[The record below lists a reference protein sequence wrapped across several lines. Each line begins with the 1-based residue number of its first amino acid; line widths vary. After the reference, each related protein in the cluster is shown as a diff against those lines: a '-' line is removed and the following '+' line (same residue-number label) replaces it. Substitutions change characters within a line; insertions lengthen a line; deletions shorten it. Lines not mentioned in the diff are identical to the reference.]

1 MIDICEVL
9 LTAKKDGA
17 SDIYLKAG
25 LVPRARK
32 QGVIVEIPYPVLT
45 MDDMLEYLL
54 KITNAEQ
61 RNIVEEKGEI
71 CFSYGCTAEDRYRV
85 TVFKSRGTVSMV
97 FHVVSSLEDILQGV
111 KNQQEVIRELS
122 GKKRGLVLFAGDAG
136 DGRSSSIAA
145 VVNEINQKIPVHI
158 MTLESPVE
166 TVHSS
171 VMAIINQRE
180 NGEDFTDPVSA
191 VEGALKEQVDVLVYD
206 GILDGK
212 LISTLC
218 QVSGA
223 GMLVLASTYGK
234 SLSEVMGNVT
244 AFYPPEEKDEVRK
257 KLSEVL
263 QAVVLCEWTEE
274 AGKPCQKWDVIS
286 VDARVKN
293 QIRNCIS

>member
-9 LTAKKDGA
+9 LAAKKDGS

-32 QGVIVEIPYPVLT
+32 QGVISAIPYPALT
-45 MDDMLEYLL
+45 MDDMLECLL

-61 RNIVEEKGEI
+61 RNVVEEKGEI
-71 CFSYGCTAEDRYRV
+71 CFSFECNAKDRYRV
-85 TVFKSRGTVSMV
+85 TVFKSCGVVSMV
-97 FHVVSSLEDILQGV
+97 FHVVPSLEDILQGA
-111 KNQQEVIRELS
+111 KKQQEMIRELS

-145 VVNEINQKIPVHI
+145 VVNEINQNNPVHI

-166 TVHSS
+166 TVHNSA
-171 VMAIINQRE
+171 MALINQRE
-180 NGEDFTDPVSA
+180 AGEDFSDPVSA

-206 GILDGK
+206 GILDRELFTK
-212 LISTLC
+212 LC
-218 QVSGA
+218 QLSRTGR
-223 GMLVLASTYGK
+223 LVLASTYGK
-234 SLSEVMGNVT
+234 TLSEVVGNVT

-257 KLSEVL
+257 NLSEVL
-263 QAVVLCEWTEE
+263 QAVVLCGLTVES
-274 AGKPCQKWDVIS
+274 GNSCQCWEVVS
-286 VDARVKN
+286 VDTQVKN